1 MEILKDLRKIYVK
14 LVKSEHTWE
23 FLKRCKLNGI
33 LPKTFL
39 YIRLP
44 IRNKRVLENTK
55 RICLKVAIS
64 DARRRVYK
72 LRKEKAI
79 ITAKLN
85 EAEIADKQQ
94 ALNRLQTQVEVIGRK
109 LKRKYVKKLIW
120 LMKGQLNRNNKQS
133 LCLEDVVTVIGDIT
147 IPEHAKKLLQKGPSY
162 VLKDLTKIQ
171 DIIPKFE
178 LLIKDLEETEKER
191 ERWRYLEEYIGNA
204 IPGIKAQTQ
213 PLRKKRD

>member
-1 MEILKDLRKIYVK
+1 
-14 LVKSEHTWE
+14 
-23 FLKRCKLNGI
+23 
-33 LPKTFL
+33 
-39 YIRLP
+39 
-44 IRNKRVLENTK
+44 
-55 RICLKVAIS
+55 
-64 DARRRVYK
+64 
-72 LRKEKAI
+72 
-79 ITAKLN
+79 
-85 EAEIADKQQ
+85 
-94 ALNRLQTQVEVIGRK
+94 
-109 LKRKYVKKLIW
+109 
-120 LMKGQLNRNNKQS
+120 MKGQLNRNNKQS

-162 VLKDLTKIQ
+162 VLKDLTKLQ